1 MSTKSTKPT
10 NVWVGVIPDIFGY
23 GITTIA
29 YTKADAMKALRQSY
43 AVWKKARPDSTT
55 NFKTSYERFG
65 GTIYQVEIGK
75 AYHEHFNS

>member
-1 MSTKSTKPT
+1 MNTKSTKAA

-29 YTKADAMKALRQSY
+29 YTKADAMKTLRQSY
-43 AVWKKARPDSTT
+43 ANWKKARPDSTT
-55 NFKTSYERFG
+55 NFKMSYERFG

-75 AYHEHFNS
+75 AYHAHFNS